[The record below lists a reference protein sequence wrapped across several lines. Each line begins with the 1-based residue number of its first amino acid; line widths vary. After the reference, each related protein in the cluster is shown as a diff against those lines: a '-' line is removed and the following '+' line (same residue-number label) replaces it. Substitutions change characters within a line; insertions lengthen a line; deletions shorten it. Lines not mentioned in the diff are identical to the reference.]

1 MGSITNILKG
11 QANNAMSQ
19 IKGMN
24 VENEIN
30 SRLKSANIDFQL
42 PDLEVPDS
50 IKNFK
55 LDVSSFKLPAGVDSY
70 ISPVV
75 SQLLSGIKLPS
86 EIGGL
91 SLPQLPDLSSIS
103 SKVDDYLSGLGL
115 DTSKLGIGDVS
126 DILKEP
132 DLSVLNNISFESPI
146 DLNNMPELTTSLD
159 DFDLSGLQSEI
170 DGMTSQIPEMD
181 SIDISKYF

>member
-11 QANNAMSQ
+11 QANNAISQ
-19 IKGMN
+19 LKGMN
-24 VENEIN
+24 IENEIN
-30 SRLKSANIDFQL
+30 SRIKSANLDFEL
-42 PDLEVPDS
+42 PKLEVPDS
-50 IKNFK
+50 LKNVK

-91 SLPQLPDLSSIS
+91 SLPQLPDLSSVS
-103 SKVDDYLSGLGL
+103 SKVDDFLSGFGF
-115 DTSKLGIGDVS
+115 DTNKLGIRDIE
-126 DILKEP
+126 DILQEP
-132 DLSVLNNISFESPI
+132 DLSALKNVTFESPI
-146 DLNNMPELTTSLD
+146 DLNNMPDLTQSLD

-181 SIDISKYF
+181 NIDISKYF